1 MERSLRR
8 AISLTSSD
16 LDPSENRADDVDIL
30 RILIVKFFLNGSL
43 NALFTNLNKLISL
56 LNTTF
61 GDNAFD
67 DSTICVACKASR
79 IEM

>member
-1 MERSLRR
+1 MNSLLTTVL
-8 AISLTSSD
+8 LTSPD
-16 LDPSENRADDVDIL
+16 LVPSENRADDVDIL

-61 GDNAFD
+61 GDNVFD
-67 DSTICVACKASR
+67 DSTIWVACKVSR